1 MKALILSA
9 VLALFPGA
17 VMAAESPVTEARQL
31 AEQKRYDEA
40 VTLLRTAKTQHP
52 EDVELRLALA
62 RVLSWKGDYRAAS
75 AELGGVTGAEAAT
88 IRGNLAY
95 YQADFST
102 ARTRYAEALTIAPDF
117 DEARDGLNR
126 VATAQ
131 AAEGPQWQVDAG
143 TEYSGFSGSDQPD
156 WNQQSVQVTRRFNAN
171 RSAAHLRMVR
181 YSQFGLNDG
190 EVEFG
195 LAGRLGERFSAYAAI
210 AGSPDADFRP
220 EGRIAAGGAVR
231 VTQSLS
237 LTFDGRHDRYAA
249 VKVSS
254 AAWGV
259 RYEPREGWAVSS
271 RMIRVS
277 PSGSDAQTG
286 YDLRLDGTIREGLRF
301 YAGVA
306 DAPETVAAVTIDTR
320 SAFAGIA
327 WDMTDTTTLRAGYG
341 RDDRENTY
349 VRHGFHVT
357 LSQRF

>member
-1 MKALILSA
+1 MRALILSA
-9 VLALFPGA
+9 ILALTPGA
-17 VMAAESPVTEARQL
+17 VLAAEGPIAEARQL

-40 VTLLRTAKTQHP
+40 VAILRTAKAERP
-52 EDVELRLALA
+52 DDVEVRLTLS

-75 AELGGVTGAEAAT
+75 AELDGLSGAEAAT

-95 YQADFST
+95 YQSDFGT
-102 ARTRYAEALTIAPDF
+102 ARTRYADALTIAPDF
-117 DEARDGLNR
+117 DEARDGLAR

-131 AAEGPQWQVDAG
+131 AAEGPKWQIDAG
-143 TEYSGFSGSDQPD
+143 TEYSGFSGSNQPD

-190 EVEFG
+190 EVELG
-195 LAGRLGERFSAYAAI
+195 LAGRLNDRISAYAAI

-220 EGRIAAGGAVR
+220 EGRIAAGGALR
-231 VTQSLS
+231 VTKSLW

-249 VKVSS
+249 AKVSS

-271 RMIRVS
+271 RMIRVE

-327 WDMTDTTTLRAGYG
+327 WDMTQTTTLRAGYG

-357 LSQRF
+357 LSHRF